1 MKRKGL
7 CWFRLLLGL
16 ALFAAFGAPPGGL
29 GVVVQHIQIVGARQ
43 WLNLV
48 AGSFAGSLVSSTPLV
63 APVSERIA
71 RALPAFV
78 PIAGDARSET
88 A

>member
-7 CWFRLLLGL
+7 CWFRLLLSL

-48 AGSFAGSLVSSTPLV
+48 AGAPPSGAGIP
-63 APVSERIA
+63 A
-71 RALPAFV
+71 RPWSRL
-78 PIAGDARSET
+78 
-88 A
+88 